1 MRRAGGGG
9 ASGLSSADTA
19 SPRAPPRRKQTFK
32 RRCAACVALAALG
45 VAVIVMPRRT
55 VDLKLDAAHLTAR
68 QWLGDAYWAA
78 RAAAAE
84 AASVPRHIAL
94 RPAPMSDPAPLTP
107 KPRVTRRPL
116 SSRATSCDRSP
127 CFAPTSK

>member
-1 MRRAGGGG
+1 MRRAGCG

-84 AASVPRHIAL
+84 AASVPRH
-94 RPAPMSDPAPLTP
+94 
-107 KPRVTRRPL
+107 KHYHFNL
-116 SSRATSCDRSP
+116 SLIHI
-127 CFAPTSK
+127 